1 LQARGLSPRDASHAV
16 VCESARLVLRRL
28 SLDDADF
35 IVELLNDPGWL
46 EFIGDKHIHS
56 RDDARRYIAAGPQ
69 AMVARHGFG
78 LDVVE
83 RKTDG
88 TPLGLCGLIKRDAL
102 DDVDLGFAFLPA
114 ARGLGHAREA
124 ALAVLADGTRR
135 FALTRVA
142 AITSTGNIRSI
153 RLLTAIGFV
162 FQRVIELQPGDTGTN
177 LYLRQETGTPMQPHV
192 R

>member
-1 LQARGLSPRDASHAV
+1 LSPRDAPGAV

-35 IVELLNDPGWL
+35 IVELLNDPGWI
-46 EFIGDKHIHS
+46 EFIGDKHVHS
-56 RDDARRYIAAGPQ
+56 HDDARRYIAAGPQ
-69 AMVARHGFG
+69 AMVARRGFG

-83 RKTDG
+83 RKSDRM
-88 TPLGLCGLIKRDAL
+88 PIGLCGLIKRDAL

-114 ARGLGHAREA
+114 ARGMGYAREA
-124 ALAVLADGTRR
+124 ALAVLADGERR

-142 AITSTGNIRSI
+142 AITSTGNVRSI

-177 LYLRQETGTPMQPHV
+177 LYLRQETGTPTPPHT